1 MKLEWSSFGGD
12 VTAEEASVVSAPC
25 AVSVEAVSR
34 HAEEVKVSPA
44 AGSWL
49 RGNQIAI
56 LALRA
61 VAVGLGKFSKL
72 ELKHDSS
79 VMVDI

>member
-1 MKLEWSSFGGD
+1 MKVEWSSFGGD
-12 VTAEEASVVSAPC
+12 VTAEEASVVGAPC
-25 AVSVEAVSR
+25 AVSVEAVSGL
-34 HAEEVKVSPA
+34 AEEEVVSPA
-44 AGSWL
+44 ASSWL

-56 LALRA
+56 FALRA
-61 VAVGLGKFSKL
+61 VAVGLGKFSKF